1 MQSIASYG
9 DIVLKQEEPD
19 RIIKCPF
26 CGRSFCDDRAGEI
39 CRTDRMCMVC
49 GYTWRSRGNSIP
61 RRCPSCRSTEWN
73 VSRRQEVSCVKCG
86 HKWIPRGGSRP
97 YMCPKCKSTDW
108 RGVLSKPRKIYSEED
123 LQHAVALYSEG
134 KGCVEAAAET
144 GVPLEIIV
152 LRIRDISGDPIRMGP
167 ARR

>member
-1 MQSIASYG
+1 M
-9 DIVLKQEEPD
+9 
-19 RIIKCPF
+19 R
-26 CGRSFCDDRAGEI
+26 
-39 CRTDRMCMVC
+39 
-49 GYTWRSRGNSIP
+49 
-61 RRCPSCRSTEWN
+61 
-73 VSRRQEVSCVKCG
+73 CG

-97 YMCPKCKSTDW
+97 YMCPRCKSTDW

-144 GVPLEIIV
+144 GVPLEVIV
-152 LRIRDISGDPIRMGP
+152 LRIRDISGDPIRMGS